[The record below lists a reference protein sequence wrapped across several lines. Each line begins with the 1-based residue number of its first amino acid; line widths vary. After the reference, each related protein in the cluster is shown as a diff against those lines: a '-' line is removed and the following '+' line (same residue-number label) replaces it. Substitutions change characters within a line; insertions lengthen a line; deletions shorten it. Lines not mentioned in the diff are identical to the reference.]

1 MVGNAGMDPGH
12 EVFLQHCW
20 ILPLRDGEEE
30 KAWSIHTCNMVWV
43 AQEKYPCPKLS
54 VERNSQVHFRFE
66 VISCAQCREAGK
78 GIQFR
83 RFISPV
89 KLRIQ
94 TLCCLEPVAVFRRTL
109 STHFYFLC
117 FLFIQDFRNKPLFSI
132 RVHKAEIKIFM
143 YCCLNNKISL
153 FV

>member
-1 MVGNAGMDPGH
+1 MDPGH

-43 AQEKYPCPKLS
+43 AREKYHTPNYQLRETVKFISDLKWYLVPNVEKLEKVSSSEGLS
-54 VERNSQVHFRFE
+54 VQLSECPNSVLPRACRCFQKNSEYALLFSLFPVH
-66 VISCAQCREAGK
+66 SG
-78 GIQFR
+78 
-83 RFISPV
+83 
-89 KLRIQ
+89 LW
-94 TLCCLEPVAVFRRTL
+94 
-109 STHFYFLC
+109 
-117 FLFIQDFRNKPLFSI
+117 NKPLFSI